1 MIGGFGTIGTPE
13 KIIDGL
19 VESNKKNLT
28 LIANDTG
35 LIGKGIGKLIVN
47 KQVKKAIVSHVGTN
61 PETGRQ
67 MINGEIEVEFSPQG
81 TLAERIRCGGAGIA
95 GFFTPTGVGTLVEE
109 GKEKKDFDGKT
120 YILETALR
128 ADVAIIKAHKA
139 DTFGNLV
146 FYRTACNFNPLLA
159 TAAEK
164 VIAEVEEIVEVG
176 SLGPDEIM
184 LSGIFVD
191 YIFKG

>member
-1 MIGGFGTIGTPE
+1 MNKIIDLSTVLNNLADDQTVMIGGFGTIGTPE

-67 MINGEIEVEFSPQG
+67 MINGEIV
-81 TLAERIRCGGAGIA
+81 
-95 GFFTPTGVGTLVEE
+95 
-109 GKEKKDFDGKT
+109 
-120 YILETALR
+120 
-128 ADVAIIKAHKA
+128 
-139 DTFGNLV
+139 
-146 FYRTACNFNPLLA
+146 
-159 TAAEK
+159 
-164 VIAEVEEIVEVG
+164 
-176 SLGPDEIM
+176 
-184 LSGIFVD
+184 
-191 YIFKG
+191 